1 MKNAYNPPADPSK
14 DAFSLT
20 TAINYA
26 NGAPHMGHAYEG
38 LSADV
43 IARYHRAYGRPTLFQ
58 TGADEHGQKISVAAV
73 ECKPIEL
80 CDKHVKMFQD
90 LNKTLRIENDVYNR
104 TTSEKHKQCCRELL
118 REAKRMAIFI

>member
-1 MKNAYNPPADPSK
+1 MEKAKTTPSSAFLFAVLKRRKNVSDLKTRIILPLIHQK

-38 LSADV
+38 LTADV

-58 TGADEHGQKISVAAV
+58 TGADEHGQKISTPAG
-73 ECKPIEL
+73 
-80 CDKHVKMFQD
+80 
-90 LNKTLRIENDVYNR
+90 
-104 TTSEKHKQCCRELL
+104 
-118 REAKRMAIFI
+118 

>member
-1 MKNAYNPPADPSK
+1 MFAAQEAQNVSDLKNAYNPPADPSK

-58 TGADEHGQKISVAAV
+58 TGADEHGQKISDAAAAV

-80 CDKHVKMFQD
+80 CDKQKKNIQIDHMFHHVKV
-90 LNKTLRIENDVYNR
+90 L
-104 TTSEKHKQCCRELL
+104 
-118 REAKRMAIFI
+118 